1 VSPTAPSERECSR
14 RTGSLDHYEDCMA
27 SESTSTRG
35 FALYAPP
42 QQEAPAVRPLAAVE
56 RLPLVDVLRGV
67 AILGVLLAYTLWNLG
82 SPPSETWSRIDRIVD
97 VTGDTLV
104 DGKFITIFAF
114 LFGAGTAQQWQRIE
128 ASGQNPVGIHLR
140 RMLFLLTAGLLHAA
154 LLRNGDILAPY
165 AILGVALLAARRR
178 SVRQLVV
185 AAVLLALLPYAI
197 KLGFGAIGW
206 KLPHRP
212 GAGGESVS
220 RFRYWRENFDWLRYW
235 YLTNPLLSWPRI
247 LTVMLAGVLAQRASA
262 MARVAADARLARRLF
277 ATTFPIAVAGRI
289 ALVLL
294 PGRWDPRHWTLARGI
309 VLNEVYYV
317 AIWSLAAVY
326 VAAFALLCQRPGW
339 PARLHWLRA
348 VGRMAFTNYLIQAL
362 IVVPICLSFGLFD
375 AITPTRGLLLA
386 LGVAAIQIPFSV
398 WWLTRFEY
406 GPVEWLWRTATYGA
420 RVTRLRV

>member
-1 VSPTAPSERECSR
+1 MPPVPGVPAVKDRVFRDPVHGLIEFKAADRPIAELLDTHVMQRLRRIKQMGFAWLVYPGAEHSRFGHALGAFHIAQRMTRRLERELAE
-14 RTGSLDHYEDCMA
+14 RT
-27 SESTSTRG
+27 
-35 FALYAPP
+35 ALHIK
-42 QQEAPAVRPLAAVE
+42 V
-56 RLPLVDVLRGV
+56 
-67 AILGVLLAYTLWNLG
+67 
-82 SPPSETWSRIDRIVD
+82 
-97 VTGDTLV
+97 
-104 DGKFITIFAF
+104 
-114 LFGAGTAQQWQRIE
+114 
-128 ASGQNPVGIHLR
+128 
-140 RMLFLLTAGLLHAA
+140 AA
-154 LLRNGDILAPY
+154 LLHDVGHGPFSHAWEHVFAGGGHDPGEADRVDQ
-165 AILGVALLAARRR
+165 LGQVLR
-178 SVRQLVV
+178 VVV

-206 KLPHRP
+206 KFPHRP

-247 LTVMLAGVLAQRASA
+247 LTVMLAGVLAQRAGA

-277 ATTFPIAVAGRI
+277 ATAFPIAVAGRI

-362 IVVPICLSFGLFD
+362 IVVPICLLLGLLD

-386 LGVAAIQIPFSV
+386 LGVTAIEIPFSV
-398 WWLTRFEY
+398 WWLARFEY
-406 GPVEWLWRTATYGA
+406 GPVEWLWRRATYGA
-420 RVTRLRV
+420 RFARLRV